1 MTFAPVLQFSST
13 QSNQNPGRGAN
24 RRMIC
29 LAGFM
34 GSGKTTVGTLLARQL
49 AWRFEDLD
57 VRIEQSTG
65 LAISTI
71 FERRGEAAFR
81 EIEREEFEKILG
93 RVAESGEPIVL
104 ALGGGTYAQ
113 PGMVERLREFGAAVI
128 WLDCRVELL
137 LSRCATMSNRPLFR
151 DEASFRTLLA
161 ARVPFYEQ
169 ADYRVAGDDDPA
181 RVVAQILA
189 LPPVAKRLT
198 NAREELQQDG

>member
-1 MTFAPVLQFSST
+1 MTA
-13 QSNQNPGRGAN
+13 GRVN
-24 RRMIC
+24 SRPLVC

-57 VRIEQSTG
+57 ARIEQSAG

-81 EIEREEFEKILG
+81 EIEREQFEKTLG

-113 PGMVERLREFGAAVI
+113 PGMVERLREFGATVI
-128 WLDCRVELL
+128 WLDCPVELL
-137 LSRCATMSNRPLFR
+137 LSRCATMNNRPLFR
-151 DEASFRTLLA
+151 DEASFRSLLA
-161 ARVPFYEQ
+161 ARLPFYQQ
-169 ADYRVAGDDDPA
+169 ADYRVGADEDPV
-181 RVVAQILA
+181 RVVSTILA
-189 LPPVAKRLT
+189 LAPFAKRVT
-198 NAREELQQDG
+198 NAPGRVQGDG

>member
-1 MTFAPVLQFSST
+1 
-13 QSNQNPGRGAN
+13 
-24 RRMIC
+24 MIC

-34 GSGKTTVGTLLARQL
+34 GSGKTTVGTLLARHL

-57 VRIEQSTG
+57 GRIEQSTG
-65 LAISTI
+65 LAISAI

-81 EIEREEFEKILG
+81 EIEREEIEKTLG
-93 RVAESGEPIVL
+93 RVAESREPMVL

-151 DEASFRTLLA
+151 DEASFRELLA

-189 LPPVAKRLT
+189 LPPFTKRFT
-198 NAREELQQDG
+198 NAREEVSETGER